1 MQVYKVGLKVR
12 AALITEVYRKSLS
25 ISLTTLS
32 QYSTGQVRRS
42 STYAITYD
50 AEHFLWGVAG
60 GQLHEH

>member
-32 QYSTGQVRRS
+32 QYSTGQVRPS
-42 STYAITYD
+42 STYAIMYD
-50 AEHFLWGVAG
+50 AEHFLLGVAG